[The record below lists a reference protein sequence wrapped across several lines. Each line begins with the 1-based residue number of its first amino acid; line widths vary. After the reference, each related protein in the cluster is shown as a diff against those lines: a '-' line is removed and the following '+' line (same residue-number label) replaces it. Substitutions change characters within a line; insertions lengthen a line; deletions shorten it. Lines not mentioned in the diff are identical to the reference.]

1 MNADERRYPYQDL
14 TRRIIGSF
22 FEVYNELGHGFL
34 ELIYKRALTIALED
48 RGLQVESDYRVTA
61 HFRGRV
67 LGEFRPDLVVNQLII
82 IELKAVRCLERA
94 HEAQVL
100 NYLRAGILEIG
111 LLMNFGVKP
120 QVRRLAFSNV
130 RKAPMTPHEPPVYL
144 RPLR

>member
-100 NYLRAGILEIG
+100 NYLR
-111 LLMNFGVKP
+111 
-120 QVRRLAFSNV
+120 
-130 RKAPMTPHEPPVYL
+130 
-144 RPLR
+144 